1 MRTSWSRRCAQGGP
15 FGPLPVF
22 WCPCVQGAGS
32 NSSMFLSAYCSWE
45 SKLPSPEQIPGKP
58 SLASVPALTSVPVAL
73 SPGTTSH
80 VLPRGSGS
88 PSRVQ
93 RRPRETLTKL
103 CSETALSLVRGARN
117 PRPLLNFRLYAVTP
131 TVLPERITL
140 LAHHA
145 GWEFPQLSKWLSS
158 HVSPAFD
165 KCLEHSQVWTQ
176 WATCNPLDWSM
187 WGEGRHKMQRQRI
200 IPSLLQSF
208 P

>member
-93 RRPRETLTKL
+93 RRPRETLSCAQKQHSRWLGVLGILVL
-103 CSETALSLVRGARN
+103 CSTFASTLSPQQSCQSELPCWLTMQAG
-117 PRPLLNFRLYAVTP
+117 NFP
-131 TVLPERITL
+131 N
-140 LAHHA
+140 
-145 GWEFPQLSKWLSS
+145 
-158 HVSPAFD
+158 
-165 KCLEHSQVWTQ
+165 SQ
-176 WATCNPLDWSM
+176 N
-187 WGEGRHKMQRQRI
+187 G
-200 IPSLLQSF
+200 
-208 P
+208 